1 MQYNKRDIKKIN
13 DKKMMRKVKKQWV
26 VLSVAA
32 FAALGASAFEMLNPN
47 ETIVHAD
54 DQSIS
59 TKITSVG
66 RNQNAS
72 NSTPVH
78 TSTTLLS
85 DKVATPSSQP
95 VDEPTK
101 AQNNWNNGQKDN
113 TDNSA
118 DYKNTYNNSTQG
130 FKDAMN
136 NDSKNVVQ
144 SQNSNT
150 PTNPNPSKSD
160 SGYQNGVSQY
170 NQNRSAM
177 NAGAADAF
185 NGNSENTSTQ
195 TSDNAKNYYDAAY
208 NGSNDAKAAY
218 NNATKNEGTNT
229 NSYTSYNQWLKDNN
243 KSQNDTPT
251 QNKQNATDYQKNIDG
266 NLNTANNASVQS
278 NNSKIQ
284 VTQNSSISGANAA
297 TYANNKKYATDSGY
311 ALAYQ
316 YGYNYF
322 LANQGVVD
330 AKSGKWNGQTKNNSG
345 GTTAASYLPSA
356 GSSNPY
362 DQAYLGAQA
371 AINSQ
376 VNQTQSGTNGTT
388 ISNYTGS
395 GNSNMYQSAYND
407 VANDTQKGIV
417 YLSNSGQMDNVL
429 QNNMNNVTA
438 LKLVNDVMY
447 PDSSNSQ
454 GYPRNTVNIN
464 NNLNIDGQN
473 HLLDITNNN
482 YNFQPNNMN
491 MNINIHNFKTL
502 YGSNYWG
509 PFSIVSN
516 GSDNKITSS
525 SIIYSNFNYVG
536 SKLVSSYN
544 SDVYING
551 NVNIDQVDTYTS
563 PVNSSVQ
570 TQTSG
575 NHDNGGYGNGGNYQ
589 PGLQVGNMI
598 LGVNANYFGS
608 SASQTGSQNVQ
619 VNGNLTLGTGSNMTL
634 VPTGAAN
641 GQDSPDNN
649 NYSVYLKNQK
659 SILNVNNN
667 ASLNIFLNN
676 DNGNQTAGIYNLG
689 TINVNGGTINAE
701 SNSAFANGS
710 NQMIYSNGK
719 INVTNGGL
727 INVKVS
733 NLGSTTSSGIINNQN
748 SINISN
754 LGNLSV
760 QDIDNSGG
768 AITLVGGQ
776 PLNIYNVGDSGVTL
790 INNKASGSQ
799 FTNGGINAYTVTV
812 SNTNN
817 NQNPTAYY
825 NFNMDSNGNATVL
838 GVDGVKNTL
847 SLPGNSLYINS
858 VPSVSFIGPIYT
870 TNDQGVTTIH
880 GYAKIS
886 KYSSAAGNLYVQY
899 AYGNNAK
906 YSKLNQFDN
915 QPFKNDKYQNVDN
928 NNYYHSI
935 VPSQNDLIPLS
946 FQVPNGTNASS
957 YGIRLRY
964 GVSGVNAVVTTN
976 KAGNQSYTANTEG
989 YSSNDGQ
996 LQESDVQSASGQ
1008 LNSSNDG
1015 VNNGI
1020 SDIETNS
1027 SNAKV
1032 PTKYQKDLDY
1042 TNAYDSAQSGYKYY
1056 MDNSGDPNNQ
1066 EDPHIPSIPDKLNVT
1081 DPGAFSKGYCQAAK
1095 DLHQGYMES
1104 LNGNNLNA
1112 LPSESDNVGNKL
1124 GFSQGQSVLQ
1134 GISDANNNPNQGDSY
1149 SGNDIQ
1155 RTAYKAAVNAIK
1167 AGINNDPIQ
1176 PDLGSQPQVY
1186 QDAYNKAYKDAQN
1199 TATQIAKNG
1208 GNTDGITLTPAQ
1220 QAAQNTAQQAMNQAT
1235 TDAQTADSSKNDQY
1249 KGDTNA
1255 DKTYQGAQAGYANG
1269 GTDKPASDD
1278 PVYKNA
1284 FDKAQTAAKAA
1295 ANTGAQS
1302 YVDGNNTNNPTEG
1315 TATERAADNYG
1326 YQQAQQGY
1334 NAAKA
1339 NPNTIDQDKYK
1350 NNPSYKSGVD
1360 MNTAV
1365 NNGANDA
1372 NKATSKNPNYA
1383 NSHHNAAQTA
1393 GYNGTLDGGQAGMN
1407 GDPKPDLS
1415 NQSQAYQDAYNRA
1428 YDSGKQTA
1436 AKIASGD
1443 IDPSNLSPGQQAAY
1457 NNSPQ
1462 AVAKA
1467 SDAAKNPNTES
1478 DSKYSGTD
1486 NASRAY
1492 QAAKAG
1498 YANGGTGT
1506 MMPTQKSDPIY
1517 SKAFTDAQTAAKAA
1531 ANTGA
1536 QSYVNGNN
1544 TNNPNEGTAAERT
1557 ADDYGYQQAKAGY
1570 NDAKANPGQV
1580 NQDKYKND
1588 PSYKAGVDMN
1598 NSVNAGVSD
1607 ANNATTKDPSYA
1619 NSHHNAAQT
1628 AGYNGTLDGGQAG
1641 MNGDPIPSDLNTKPQ
1656 AYQDAYNKAYQDAQ
1670 QQAQQIAD
1678 DIAKGEPADT
1688 SKLTPAQ
1695 NKAYQAAQQA
1705 IDNAKSAAADNNPT
1719 VNDSKYSGTNNASR
1733 AYQAAKAGYANGGTG
1748 TMTPTQKS
1756 DPIYSKA
1763 FTDAQTA
1770 AKAAANTGA
1779 QSYVNGNNTNNP
1791 TEGTAAEKAAD
1802 NYGYQQAQ
1810 AGYDAQRKGHFDN
1823 DKYTNDPSYKAGVQ
1837 VANDVSNGS
1846 QAATQSNNPD
1856 PNYYPV
1862 LKNDN
1867 VAEKDAYQATKAAYQ
1882 AAMNGTGKADNNN
1895 KSQAYRDAYD
1905 SAYQD
1910 ANKQADAINKGN
1922 ITSDR
1927 LTPGQKAAYNQA
1939 QNAMNAAIN
1948 DAKNNPDA
1956 NNDKYSGTD
1965 NASRAYQAAKAG
1977 YANAGNNTMD
1987 SNYNDDPVYKNA
1999 FNQAQNDARSQ
2010 AAQAVKD
2017 FADGKDNNNQNGS
2030 NALGKAYDQG
2040 YNEMKAGYDGKP
2052 STSGNDNDPSYQAG
2066 VQMAKDVKAGT
2077 TDAYDNPK
2085 QGTSYQGSL
2094 AKQEAYQAT
2103 VEANKDASSEKP
2115 KSKPDASD
2123 FIRNSRS
2130 YQDAYNNAYNHA
2142 AQMTKAA
2149 AAGQIDKNN
2158 LDNQLD
2164 RDAYNQGINDYQEG
2178 YQAAQAGN
2186 PSDGSKYKGKG
2197 IADLAYQGAQA
2208 GFNDGAKNLN
2218 EPKSEDP
2225 VYVNAYQNARDAA
2238 RKYAKSGAQDFA
2250 QGTFKNSGAS
2260 DPDEHDDSNNQD
2272 ALNKAHDYGYN
2283 QAQSGYDAQQAN
2295 KNKDLTN
2302 NGTPEYN
2309 IGAKMARDSDLG
2321 KKFALTGTGDSIAN
2335 SDIAQRDGYQAT
2347 INGYQDGANGHKQSL
2362 DGHSKAYIDAYNQAY
2377 EDGQKLAQQGASG
2390 KTDDVGLL
2398 QNNQP
2403 GQKAYAQGISDANSG
2418 YQAAVNQNGTND
2430 DGKHSDI
2437 NDSNVDKAYQ
2447 GALAGLKDVGNG
2459 VNQPNNSDPVYVK
2472 AYNDANQVARSAI
2485 QAGVNEFA
2493 HGDDSSTTSEHND
2506 PVSMAHNQGFD
2517 QAKQGYQDQMSGK
2530 ADSANKNPGYIAG
2543 VQMAEEYQKA
2553 IDNTNN
2559 SPGQD
2564 GNNDPVS
2571 QATRAATLAGYSDSI
2586 HNINNSTTPNQYQ
2599 SQSKVYQD
2607 AYSKAHQEAINNLK
2621 AGAEAFNNDNVAPTG
2636 NDIAS
2641 MAKEQGFA
2649 AAQDAYKKAQ
2659 QNSTVT
2665 PQSTD
2670 GSNYSETYNGASTA
2684 FNNALKGNYDQPNS
2698 SSDVYNSAYKKAMK
2712 EAKQLISDAAMNN
2725 IKNQNG
2731 TGSSNLSNNMIS
2743 KLSDLGMNDAS
2754 QAYQAAQ
2761 DQNSSYTSTNPN
2773 ATDVYNGAK
2782 AAFDDIKNGN
2792 ANKQHDSGNDLYQAS
2807 YAKALQDAQKYAQMG
2822 ADGYSN
2828 GNNSVDDI
2836 LNNIV
2841 KPSKAEIDAVN
2852 TGFNQAKAG
2861 HDDSMSGVAQPKQ
2874 DNPYY
2879 NYEFENS
2886 AKSNQAGTKAAMDDA
2901 TQGNEHT
2908 GNDKLDQA
2916 YQGTVDAY
2924 NNHGEL
2930 PNGFDHM
2937 PVAYRDAFNAAKDK
2951 AKQAYQSGA
2960 DQFNND
2966 QPNTETNNK
2975 GATALA
2981 HNNGYQAAQSIY
2993 NQVLQN
2999 PNAVDSSNLDPAQ
3012 KAGYEKA
3019 QQAIAGLQDYA
3030 SGKQPTN
3037 TDSNYMAGY
3046 NIAKQATQA
3055 ALNDAR
3061 NGKPAQNDNVPSGMN
3076 PKLYQ
3081 DIYNATYSGYNN
3093 GYNGSDNKADQ
3104 GFAYK
3109 IAYQNAYKQGQYD
3122 IPAPVMPATNT
3133 AKPNR
3138 NSNKQAKQSA
3148 NVDQFTNQGIAD
3160 ALNGNK
3166 MKNKASTYRTGY
3178 RLGNDA
3184 IKGMRAA
3191 EYGKRA
3197 KKNIKNAN
3205 DSFYMFGYNGYKA
3218 GVRAAKRTLNANK
3231 HLNKHDLV
3239 GKSQAYV
3246 YAFKQGQKAE
3256 TRYQHNWGAKQGAA
3270 MARKHHAT
3278 PISLNK
3284 THSAAYVKSYME
3296 AYRRTMK
3303 RVMPRYIYNIRT
3315 IFVHSKTKFTKHN
3328 RVIRYVKKPR
3338 YAAKILKVTGI
3349 AYYKNGT
3356 PRYRVRGGGIIAD
3369 KHGTGLV
3376 TTDGVV
3382 NAYYRHNF
3390 KRFRVIKPVGT
3401 LVHKGLKFDRSN
3413 VTRKVYHGEI
3423 FTVNKV
3429 VRYHGLTRFYLG
3441 HGEYI
3446 TSNKTFV
3453 KKVG

>member
-1 MQYNKRDIKKIN
+1 MQYNKRDVKKIN

-47 ETIVHAD
+47 AMSIHAD
-54 DQSIS
+54 VQNSGQSIS
-59 TKITSVG
+59 TKTTSVG

-72 NSTPVH
+72 NLDSSTSNLTPVH
-78 TSTTLLS
+78 TSTHADASPLLS

-113 TDNSA
+113 NDKSA
-118 DYKNTYNNSTQG
+118 DYTKTYSNSTQG

-136 NDSKNVVQ
+136 NDSKNIIQ
-144 SQNSNT
+144 SQNNNT
-150 PTNPNPSKSD
+150 PTNPNPSKND
-160 SGYQNGVSQY
+160 SGYQNGVNQY

-177 NAGAADAF
+177 NSGAADAF
-185 NGNSENTSTQ
+185 NGNPENTSTQ

-278 NNSKIQ
+278 NNGKIQ

-297 TYANNKKYATDSGY
+297 TYASKKNYATDSGY

-322 LANQGVVD
+322 LANQGVAD

-345 GTTAASYLPSA
+345 GTTAASYQPSA

-371 AINSQ
+371 AVNSQ
-376 VNQTQSGTNGTT
+376 VNQTQSGNNGTA
-388 ISNYTGS
+388 ISNYNGT

-407 VANDTQKGIV
+407 VANDTQNGIV
-417 YLSNSGQMDNVL
+417 YLSNSSQMDNVL
-429 QNNMNNVTA
+429 QNNMSNVKA
-438 LKLVNDVMY
+438 LKLVNDIGY
-447 PDSSNSQ
+447 NET
-454 GYPRNTVNIN
+454 GYLFNYPRNYISIN
-464 NNLNIDGQN
+464 SKLDIDGQN
-473 HLLDITNNN
+473 HILDIANNN
-482 YNFQPNNMN
+482 YNFQPKAKV
-491 MNINIHNFKTL
+491 NINISGFRTL

-509 PFSIVSN
+509 PFSIDSDSN
-516 GSDNKITSS
+516 DNYVNSS
-525 SIIYSNFNYVG
+525 LTYNNINYVG
-536 SKLVSSYN
+536 SKLVSAYQS
-544 SDVYING
+544 SVYMNG
-551 NVNIDQVDTYTS
+551 NVNVDAVDTYNSPFNRSITS
-563 PVNSSVQ
+563 Q
-570 TQTSG
+570 TFG
-575 NHDNGGYGNGGNYQ
+575 LGNYQ
-589 PGLQVGNMI
+589 ENLQVNSMVLNAG
-598 LGVNANYFGS
+598 ANYFGN
-608 SASQTGSQNVQ
+608 ASMSTNAGGSVIQLQNDNSQ
-619 VNGNLTLGTGSNMTL
+619 LTLGKNSTMTL
-634 VPTGAAN
+634 LPTGATS
-641 GQDSPDNN
+641 GQNSPDGTNSYGINMSQNN
-649 NYSVYLKNQK
+649 PT
-659 SILNVNNN
+659 LNINNG
-667 ASLNIFLNN
+667 ASLNIFM
-676 DNGNQTAGIYNLG
+676 DTDYGNKVAGIYNSG
-689 TINVNGGTINAE
+689 TVNVNGGTINAE
-701 SNSAFANGS
+701 SNGAFANGS
-710 NQMIYSNGK
+710 NQMIYSSGS

-733 NLGSTTSSGIINNQN
+733 NLGYTTSSGIISNQN

-754 LGNLSV
+754 LGNLNV
-760 QDIDNSGG
+760 QDVDGSGG
-768 AITLVGGQ
+768 AITLVDGKAI
-776 PLNIYNVGDSGVTL
+776 NVYNVGSAGVTL
-790 INNKASGSQ
+790 IKNNNPNSEFAD
-799 FTNGGINAYTVTV
+799 GGINGYTVVV
-812 SNTNN
+812 SDNKNN
-817 NQNPTAYY
+817 SNANAYY
-825 NFNMDSNGNATVL
+825 NVQLDANGN
-838 GVDGVKNTL
+838 GSGINKDGQPSNIITGTNT
-847 SLPGNSLYINS
+847 LYINN
-858 VPSVSFIGPIYT
+858 VPSVSFVGPIYT
-870 TNDQGVTTIH
+870 SQENGKTVIH
-880 GYAKIS
+880 GYAKIDQ
-886 KYSSAAGNLYVQY
+886 YSSDAGQLYIQY
-899 AYGNNAK
+899 AYGNNNIYRKLNPFNGQSTNNK
-906 YSKLNQFDN
+906 YSGID
-915 QPFKNDKYQNVDN
+915 KNGYYTSKDISDKTG
-928 NNYYHSI
+928 
-935 VPSQNDLIPLS
+935 LIPLN
-946 FQVPNGTNASS
+946 FTVPDGTNASN

-964 GVSGVNAVVTTN
+964 GVSGVNAVISN
-976 KAGNQSYTANTEG
+976 NAGQQSYTANTEG
-989 YSSNDGQ
+989 YSKDRTGSYV
-996 LQESDVQSASGQ
+996 EKDVQSASGSVG
-1008 LNSSNDG
+1008 NTNDG
-1015 VNNGI
+1015 FNDGL
-1020 SDIETNS
+1020 SDAGS
-1027 SNAKV
+1027 GSDKAKS
-1032 PTKYQKDLDY
+1032 PTRYQKNLDY
-1042 TNAYDSAQSGYKYY
+1042 TNAYDNAKDGYKQYL
-1056 MDNSGDPNNQ
+1056 DNPKGTVNVPNDSSDP
-1066 EDPHIPSIPDKLNVT
+1066 S
-1081 DPGAFSKGYCQAAK
+1081 AFSKGYDKAK
-1095 DLHQGYMES
+1095 SEYQDGY
-1104 LNGNNLNA
+1104 NNSINNYNVKSKPD
-1112 LPSESDNVGNKL
+1112 PSATVAQKA
-1124 GFSQGQSVLQ
+1124 GFSKGQEVVQ
-1134 GISDANNNPNQGDSY
+1134 GIQDAQNNPGQGDSY
-1149 SGNDIQ
+1149 QGTDAQ
-1155 RTAYKAAVNAIK
+1155 KDAYKAASAAIQDGMSNK
-1167 AGINNDPIQ
+1167 AK
-1176 PDLGSQPQVY
+1176 PDNLNSQSQAY
-1186 QDAYNKAYKDAQN
+1186 QAAYNKAYQDAQN
-1199 TATQIAKNG
+1199 TATQIANNG
-1208 GNTDGITLTPAQ
+1208 GKTDGITLTPAQ
-1220 QAAQNTAQQAMNQAT
+1220 QAAQSTAQQAMNQAT
-1235 TDAQTADSSKNDQY
+1235 TDAQAADSSKNGQY
-1249 KGDTNA
+1249 NGDTNA

-1269 GTDKPASDD
+1269 GTGKPASDD
-1278 PVYKNA
+1278 SVYKNA
-1284 FDKAQTAAKAA
+1284 FAKAQTAAQNAASNGASQYISGQSNKPTESTQAEKNADTYGYQQAQQGYNDAKANPSQVNSDKYNNDPSYKAGVDMNTSVNAGASDANNATSKDTNYGQNHNAAQTAGYNGTLDGGQAGMNGDPIPDDLNTKPQAYQDAYNRAYDSGKQTAAKIASGAIEPSKLSPGQQAAYNNSPQAVAKASDAAKNPSAESDSKYSGTDNSSRAYQAAKAGYANGGTGTMTSNQQSDSIYNKAFTDAQTAAKAA

-1315 TATERAADNYG
+1315 TAAERTADNYG

-1360 MNTAV
+1360 MN
-1365 NNGANDA
+1365 
-1372 NKATSKNPNYA
+1372 
-1383 NSHHNAAQTA
+1383 
-1393 GYNGTLDGGQAGMN
+1393 
-1407 GDPKPDLS
+1407 
-1415 NQSQAYQDAYNRA
+1415 
-1428 YDSGKQTA
+1428 
-1436 AKIASGD
+1436 
-1443 IDPSNLSPGQQAAY
+1443 
-1457 NNSPQ
+1457 
-1462 AVAKA
+1462 
-1467 SDAAKNPNTES
+1467 
-1478 DSKYSGTD
+1478 
-1486 NASRAY
+1486 
-1492 QAAKAG
+1492 
-1498 YANGGTGT
+1498 
-1506 MMPTQKSDPIY
+1506 
-1517 SKAFTDAQTAAKAA
+1517 
-1531 ANTGA
+1531 
-1536 QSYVNGNN
+1536 
-1544 TNNPNEGTAAERT
+1544 
-1557 ADDYGYQQAKAGY
+1557 
-1570 NDAKANPGQV
+1570 
-1580 NQDKYKND
+1580 
-1588 PSYKAGVDMN
+1588 

-1607 ANNATTKDPSYA
+1607 ANNATTKDSSYA

-1748 TMTPTQKS
+1748 TMTPTQKA

-1791 TEGTAAEKAAD
+1791 TEGTASEKAAD

-1823 DKYTNDPSYKAGVQ
+1823 YKYTNDPSYKAGVQ
-1837 VANDVSNGS
+1837 VAKDVDEGARLADQSSTVDSTYPGPATDS
-1846 QAATQSNNPD
+1846 AA
-1856 PNYYPV
+1856 
-1862 LKNDN
+1862 KK
-1867 VAEKDAYQATKAAYQ
+1867 AAYQATKEAYQ
-1882 AAMNGTGKADNNN
+1882 AAMNGTGKIDNSD

-1905 SAYQD
+1905 NAFQD
-1910 ANKQADAINKGN
+1910 AKKQADAINNGN

-1927 LTPGQKAAYNQA
+1927 LNPGQKAAYDQA
-1939 QNAMNAAIN
+1939 QTAMNAAIT
-1948 DAKNNPDA
+1948 DAKNNPD
-1956 NNDKYSGTD
+1956 NNNYSGTD

-1977 YANAGNNTMD
+1977 YTNAGNNTMD
-1987 SNYNDDPVYKNA
+1987 SKYNDDPVYKNA

-2017 FADGKDNNNQNGS
+2017 FADGKGNNNQNAS
-2030 NALGKAYDQG
+2030 NALGKAYNQG
-2040 YNEMKAGYDGKP
+2040 YTEMQAGYNANPVDL
-2052 STSGNDNDPSYQAG
+2052 SNHDPSYQAG
-2066 VQMAKDVKAGT
+2066 VQMAKDVKTGT
-2077 TDAYDNPK
+2077 ANAYDNPN

-2103 VEANKDASSEKP
+2103 IDANQAGSTGDNM
-2115 KSKPDASD
+2115 
-2123 FIRNSRS
+2123 RNDLNNQPRA
-2130 YQDAYNNAYNHA
+2130 YQDAYKQAYDHA
-2142 AQMTKAA
+2142 KQLANSAA
-2149 AAGQIDKNN
+2149 ADKVDKNTLN
-2158 LDNQLD
+2158 NELD
-2164 RDAYNQGINDYQEG
+2164 RDAYANGVDAAQKG
-2178 YQAAQAGN
+2178 YQAAQDNVGN
-2186 PSDGSKYKGKG
+2186 PNAGS

-2208 GFNDGAKNLN
+2208 GFTGGTNGTPKNTDGQ
-2218 EPKSEDP
+2218 DP
-2225 VYVNAYQNARDAA
+2225 VYVNAYNNAYEAA
-2238 RKYAKSGAQDFA
+2238 RKYSKSGAQDFA
-2250 QGTFKNSGAS
+2250 QGQFQQGT
-2260 DPDEHDDSNNQD
+2260 DPNKDADDNKSD
-2272 ALNKAHDYGYN
+2272 ALNAAQNHGYQ
-2283 QAQSGYDAQQAN
+2283 QAQQGYEAQKAN
-2295 KNKDLTN
+2295 PGADLSN
-2302 NGTPEYN
+2302 NGSPEYN
-2309 IGAKMARDSDLG
+2309 VGAKMARDTELG
-2321 KKFALTGTGDSIAN
+2321 KQFALNGSGTAPDN

-2347 INGYQDGANGHKQSL
+2347 VNGYQNGAAGKKEDL
-2362 DGHSKAYIDAYNQAY
+2362 TGRTKAYQDAYNEAY
-2377 EDGQKLAQQGASG
+2377 DKGQTLAAQGAAG
-2390 KTDDVGLL
+2390 KPASEDL
-2398 QNNQP
+2398 NNNSQ
-2403 GQKAYAQGISDANSG
+2403 GAKAYAKGIDDYNRG
-2418 YQAAVNQNGTND
+2418 YQTAANQAGLND
-2430 DGKHSDI
+2430 DGKHTGVN
-2437 NDSNVDKAYQ
+2437 NDDKAYQ
-2447 GALAGLKDVGNG
+2447 GALAGFKDGGQGQNK
-2459 VNQPNNSDPVYVK
+2459 PSNSDPVYVK
-2472 AYNDANQVARSAI
+2472 AYQDANQTAQSAI

-2493 HGDDSSTTSEHND
+2493 HGDDSSTTNDKND
-2506 PVSMAHNQGFD
+2506 PISMAHNEGFE
-2517 QAKQGYQDQMSGK
+2517 QAKQGYHDQLSNPIQV
-2530 ADSANKNPGYIAG
+2530 DPNNTNPGYIAG
-2543 VQMAEEYQKA
+2543 VNMAKQYQTA

-2559 SPGQD
+2559 NPGQD

-2571 QATRAATLAGYSDSI
+2571 QATRAATLAGYSNSI
-2586 HNINNSTTPNQYQ
+2586 QNINTPVQVPAQYQ
-2599 SQSKVYQD
+2599 AQSKAYQD
-2607 AYSKAHQEAINNLK
+2607 AYNKAHQAGIENAK
-2621 AGAEAFNNDNVAPTG
+2621 AGATAFNKNEVAPTG
-2636 NDIAS
+2636 TDINS

-2649 AAQDAYKKAQ
+2649 AARDAYKKAEE
-2659 QNSTVT
+2659 NPLTT
-2665 PQSTD
+2665 QSND
-2670 GSNYSETYNGASTA
+2670 GSNYSETYNGAADA
-2684 FNNALKGNYDQPNS
+2684 FNNALKGNYDQPTS
-2698 SSDVYNSAYKKAMK
+2698 GSDIYQTAYKKAMG
-2712 EAKQLISDAAMNN
+2712 EAKQLIHDAAMNYVN
-2725 IKNQNG
+2725 NQ
-2731 TGSSNLSNNMIS
+2731 TGDGHSNLSTDTIS
-2743 KLSDLGMNDAS
+2743 RLSDLGMNDAS

-2792 ANKQHDSGNDLYQAS
+2792 ANKQNDSGNDLYQAS

-2861 HDDSMSGVAQPKQ
+2861 HDDSMSGVTQPKQ

-2901 TQGNEHT
+2901 TNGNEHT

-2930 PNGFDHM
+2930 PSGFDHM

-2951 AKQAYQSGA
+2951 AKQAYQAGA

-2966 QPNTETNNK
+2966 QPNTEANNK
-2975 GATALA
+2975 GAIALA

-2999 PNAVDSSNLDPAQ
+2999 PNAVDPSNLDPAQ

-3093 GYNGSDNKADQ
+3093 GYNGNDNQADQ

-3148 NVDQFTNQGIAD
+3148 NVDQFTNQGIVD

-3166 MKNKASTYRTGY
+3166 MKNKASTYRNGY
-3178 RLGNDA
+3178 HLGNDA

-3231 HLNKHDLV
+3231 HLSKHDLV

-3246 YAFKQGQKAE
+3246 YAFKQGQKVE
-3256 TRYQHNWGAKQGAA
+3256 IRRQHNWGAKQGAA

-3376 TTDGVV
+3376 ATDGVV
-3382 NAYYRHNF
+3382 NAYYRYNF
-3390 KRFRVIKPVGT
+3390 KHFRVIKPVGT

-3429 VRYHGLTRFYLG
+3429 IRYHGLTRFYLG

>member
-47 ETIVHAD
+47 AMSIHAD
-54 DQSIS
+54 VQNSDQSIS
-59 TKITSVG
+59 TNITSVG
-66 RNQNAS
+66 RNQNKAKLDSSTS
-72 NSTPVH
+72 NLTTVH
-78 TSTTLLS
+78 TSTHADASPLLS

-113 TDNSA
+113 NDKSA
-118 DYKNTYNNSTQG
+118 DYTKTYSNSTQG

-136 NDSKNVVQ
+136 NDSKNIIQ
-144 SQNSNT
+144 SQNNNT
-150 PTNPNPSKSD
+150 PTNPNPSKND
-160 SGYQNGVSQY
+160 SGYQNGVNQY

-177 NAGAADAF
+177 NSGAADAF
-185 NGNSENTSTQ
+185 NGNPENTSTQ

-208 NGSNDAKAAY
+208 NGSNDAKTAY

-278 NNSKIQ
+278 NNGKIQ

-297 TYANNKKYATDSGY
+297 TYANNKNYATDSGY

-345 GTTAASYLPSA
+345 GTTAASYKPSA
-356 GSSNPY
+356 GSTNPY

-899 AYGNNAK
+899 AYGNNEK
-906 YSKLNQFDN
+906 YSKLKQFDN
-915 QPFKNDKYQNVDN
+915 QTLKNDKYKNIDA
-928 NNYYHSI
+928 NNYYQS
-935 VPSQNDLIPLS
+935 VNPSQNDLIPLS

-964 GVSGVNAVVTTN
+964 GVSGVNAVVTN
-976 KAGNQSYTANTEG
+976 KSGNQSYTANTEG

-1015 VNNGI
+1015 VDNGI
-1020 SDIETNS
+1020 SDIESNS

-1056 MDNSGDPNNQ
+1056 MDNSGDPANQ
-1066 EDPHIPSIPDKLNVT
+1066 EDPHIPAIPDKLNVT

-1095 DLHQGYMES
+1095 DLHQGYIES

-1155 RTAYKAAVNAIK
+1155 KTAYKAAVNAIK

-1176 PDLGSQPQVY
+1176 SDLGSQPQVY

-1199 TATQIAKNG
+1199 TATQIANNG

-1220 QAAQNTAQQAMNQAT
+1220 QAAQNTAQQAMNQAI
-1235 TDAQTADSSKNDQY
+1235 TDAQTADSSKNSQY
-1249 KGDTNA
+1249 NGDTNA

-1315 TATERAADNYG
+1315 TAAERAADNYG

-1372 NKATSKNPNYA
+1372 NKATSKDPNYA

-1415 NQSQAYQDAYNRA
+1415 KQSQAYQDAYNRA
-1428 YDSGKQTA
+1428 YNSGQQAA

-1443 IDPSNLSPGQQAAY
+1443 IDPSNLSPSQQAAY

-1536 QSYVNGNN
+1536 QSYVDGNN
-1544 TNNPNEGTAAERT
+1544 TNNPTEGTAAERT
-1557 ADDYGYQQAKAGY
+1557 ADNYGYQQAQQGY
-1570 NDAKANPGQV
+1570 NAAKANP
-1580 NQDKYKND
+1580 NTIDQDKYNND

-1598 NSVNAGVSD
+1598 TSVNAGVSD
-1607 ANNATTKDPSYA
+1607 ANNATTRDPSYA

-1641 MNGDPIPSDLNTKPQ
+1641 MNGDPIPNDLNTKPQ
-1656 AYQDAYNKAYQDAQ
+1656 AYQDAYNKAYKDAQ
-1670 QQAQQIAD
+1670 NTATQIAEA
-1678 DIAKGEPADT
+1678 IAKGESADT

-1695 NKAYQAAQQA
+1695 QQA
-1705 IDNAKSAAADNNPT
+1705 YKDAQKAIDDAKSAAADNNPT

-1733 AYQAAKAGYANGGTG
+1733 AYQAAKAGYDNGGTG
-1748 TMTPTQKS
+1748 TMTSDQQA

-1763 FTDAQTA
+1763 FNDAQTA

-1791 TEGTAAEKAAD
+1791 TEGTASEKAAD

-1823 DKYTNDPSYKAGVQ
+1823 YKYTNDPSYKAGVQ
-1837 VANDVSNGS
+1837 VAKDVDEGARLADQSSTVDSTYPGPATDS
-1846 QAATQSNNPD
+1846 AA
-1856 PNYYPV
+1856 
-1862 LKNDN
+1862 KK
-1867 VAEKDAYQATKAAYQ
+1867 AAYQATKEAYQ
-1882 AAMNGTGKADNNN
+1882 AAMNGTGKSDNSN

-1905 SAYQD
+1905 NAFQD
-1910 ANKQADAINKGN
+1910 AQKQADAINNGN

-1927 LTPGQKAAYNQA
+1927 LNPGQKAAYDQA
-1939 QNAMNAAIN
+1939 QTAMNAAIA
-1948 DAKNNPDA
+1948 DAKNNPD
-1956 NNDKYSGTD
+1956 NNNYSGTD

-1987 SNYNDDPVYKNA
+1987 SKYNDDPVYKNA

-2017 FADGKDNNNQNGS
+2017 FADGKGNNNQNGS
-2030 NALGKAYDQG
+2030 NALGKAYNQG
-2040 YNEMKAGYDGKP
+2040 YTEMQAGYNANPVDL
-2052 STSGNDNDPSYQAG
+2052 SNHDPSYQAG
-2066 VQMAKDVKAGT
+2066 VQMAKDVKTGT
-2077 TDAYDNPK
+2077 ANAYDNPN

-2103 VEANKDASSEKP
+2103 IDANQAGSTGDNM
-2115 KSKPDASD
+2115 
-2123 FIRNSRS
+2123 RNDLNNQPRA
-2130 YQDAYNNAYNHA
+2130 YQDAYKQAYDHA
-2142 AQMTKAA
+2142 KQLANSAA
-2149 AAGQIDKNN
+2149 ADKVDKNTLN
-2158 LDNQLD
+2158 NELD
-2164 RDAYNQGINDYQEG
+2164 RDAYANGVDAAQKG
-2178 YQAAQAGN
+2178 YQAAQDNVGN
-2186 PSDGSKYKGKG
+2186 PNAGS

-2208 GFNDGAKNLN
+2208 GFTGGTNGTPKNTDGQ
-2218 EPKSEDP
+2218 DP
-2225 VYVNAYQNARDAA
+2225 VYVNAYNNAYEAA

-2250 QGTFKNSGAS
+2250 QGQFQQGT
-2260 DPDEHDDSNNQD
+2260 DPNKDADDNKSD
-2272 ALNKAHDYGYN
+2272 ALNAAQNHGYQ
-2283 QAQSGYDAQQAN
+2283 QAQQGYEAQKAN
-2295 KNKDLTN
+2295 PGADLSN
-2302 NGTPEYN
+2302 NGSPEYN
-2309 IGAKMARDSDLG
+2309 VGAKMARDTELG
-2321 KKFALTGTGDSIAN
+2321 KQFALNGSGTAPDN

-2347 INGYQDGANGHKQSL
+2347 VNGYQNGAAGKKEDL
-2362 DGHSKAYIDAYNQAY
+2362 TGRTKAYQDAYNEAYDKGQA
-2377 EDGQKLAQQGASG
+2377 LAAQGAAG
-2390 KTDDVGLL
+2390 KPASEDL
-2398 QNNQP
+2398 NNNSQ
-2403 GQKAYAQGISDANSG
+2403 GAKAYAKGIDDYNQG
-2418 YQAAVNQNGTND
+2418 YQTAANQAGLND
-2430 DGKHSDI
+2430 DGKHTGVN
-2437 NDSNVDKAYQ
+2437 NDDKAYQ
-2447 GALAGLKDVGNG
+2447 GALAGFKDGGQGQNK
-2459 VNQPNNSDPVYVK
+2459 PSNSDPVYVK
-2472 AYNDANQVARSAI
+2472 AYQDANQTAQSAI

-2493 HGDDSSTTSEHND
+2493 HGDDSSTTNDKND
-2506 PVSMAHNQGFD
+2506 PISMAHNEGFE
-2517 QAKQGYQDQMSGK
+2517 QAKQGYHDQLSNPIQV
-2530 ADSANKNPGYIAG
+2530 DPNNTNPGYIAG
-2543 VQMAEEYQKA
+2543 VNMAKQYQTA

-2559 SPGQD
+2559 NPGQD
-2564 GNNDPVS
+2564 GNDDPVS
-2571 QATRAATLAGYSDSI
+2571 QATRAATLAGYSNSI
-2586 HNINNSTTPNQYQ
+2586 QNINTPVQVPAQYQ
-2599 SQSKVYQD
+2599 AQSKAYQD
-2607 AYSKAHQEAINNLK
+2607 AYNKAHQAGIENAK
-2621 AGAEAFNNDNVAPTG
+2621 AGATAFNKNEVAPTG
-2636 NDIAS
+2636 TDINS

-2649 AAQDAYKKAQ
+2649 AARDAYKKAEE
-2659 QNSTVT
+2659 NPSTT
-2665 PQSTD
+2665 QSND
-2670 GSNYSETYNGASTA
+2670 GSNYSETYNGAADA
-2684 FNNALKGNYDQPNS
+2684 FNNALKGNYDEPTS
-2698 SSDVYNSAYKKAMK
+2698 GSDIYQTAYKKAMG
-2712 EAKQLISDAAMNN
+2712 EAKQLIHDAAMNYVN
-2725 IKNQNG
+2725 NQ
-2731 TGSSNLSNNMIS
+2731 TGDGHSNLSTDTIS
-2743 KLSDLGMNDAS
+2743 RLSDLGMNDAS

-2792 ANKQHDSGNDLYQAS
+2792 ANKQHDSGNSLYQAS
-2807 YAKALQDAQKYAQMG
+2807 YDKALQDAQMFAQNG
-2822 ADGYSN
+2822 ANGYSN
-2828 GNNSVDDI
+2828 GQSVNDVI
-2836 LNNIV
+2836 NGLKN
-2841 KPSKAEIDAVN
+2841 PTTAEKNAIQN
-2852 TGFNQAKAG
+2852 GYNQAKSG
-2861 HDDSMSGVAQPKQ
+2861 HDDSMNGVAQPKQ

-2901 TQGNEHT
+2901 TNGNEHT

-2930 PNGFDHM
+2930 PSGFDHM

-2951 AKQAYQSGA
+2951 AKQAYQAGA

-2966 QPNTETNNK
+2966 QPNTEANNK

-2999 PNAVDSSNLDPAQ
+2999 PNAVDPSNLDPAQ

-3093 GYNGSDNKADQ
+3093 GYDGNDNKADQ

-3148 NVDQFTNQGIAD
+3148 NVDQFTNQGIVD

-3166 MKNKASTYRTGY
+3166 MKNKASTYRNGY